1 LIRDERWHRHCSSFI
16 NINVK
21 VTDMTQKQHSEN
33 QGEGNR
39 EADRRYRKGVRKT
52 VEETTDEER
61 AADAR
66 ALTGEE
72 RDDALEA
79 EEDGKS
85 KARSPSSEREI

>member
-1 LIRDERWHRHCSSFI
+1 M
-16 NINVK
+16 K
-21 VTDMTQKQHSEN
+21 QKQGNEN

-66 ALTGEE
+66 ALTGAEREE
-72 RDDALEA
+72 ALEA
-79 EEDGKS
+79 EEDAKK
-85 KARSPSSEREI
+85 KARSPVSEREI

>member
-1 LIRDERWHRHCSSFI
+1 LIRGERWHLHCHSVI
-16 NINVK
+16 TINVEWK
-21 VTDMTQKQHSEN
+21 DMKQKQDSEN

-72 RDDALEA
+72 RDEALEA
-79 EEDGKS
+79 EESAKT